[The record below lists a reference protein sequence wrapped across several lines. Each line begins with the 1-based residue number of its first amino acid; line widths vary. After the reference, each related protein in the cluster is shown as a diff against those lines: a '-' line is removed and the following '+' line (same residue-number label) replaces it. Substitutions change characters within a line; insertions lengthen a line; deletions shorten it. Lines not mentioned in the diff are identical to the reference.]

1 LIAGFRRSILKGAG
15 TMPVQKTPA
24 EVAFLAAALAL
35 LGAPVMVLAGLIA
48 FGLAARV
55 LTPIDQLLRGPFVMA
70 LVFGWAVL
78 VVTVVLILGIR
89 MSRRMTRP

>member
-1 LIAGFRRSILKGAG
+1 
-15 TMPVQKTPA
+15 MPVQKTQS

-35 LGAPVMVLAGLIA
+35 LGAPVMMLVGLIA
-48 FGLAARV
+48 FSLAARA
-55 LTPIDQLLRGPFVMA
+55 LTPIDQLIRGPLVMA

>member
-1 LIAGFRRSILKGAG
+1 
-15 TMPVQKTPA
+15 MPVQKTQS
-24 EVAFLAAALAL
+24 ETAFLAAALAL
-35 LGAPVMVLAGLIA
+35 LGAPVMMLVGLIA
-48 FGLAARV
+48 FSLAARA
-55 LTPIDQLLRGPFVMA
+55 LTPIDQLIRGPLVMA

>member
-1 LIAGFRRSILKGAG
+1 MFFSYTSLRARSNGPSSIASFRVGRRDAL
-15 TMPVQKTPA
+15 
-24 EVAFLAAALAL
+24 ALAL
-35 LGAPVMVLAGLIA
+35 LGAPVMMLAGLIA

-55 LTPIDQLLRGPFVMA
+55 LTPIDQLLRGPLVMA